1 MFHKIGY
8 HNKLFYMTE
17 FILEI
22 LMVLSSYFILN
33 VLGYVNQNG
42 QDETYHLM
50 RFFASNAVYIVLL
63 IILLRV
69 FITSI
74 THIPLSVVLF
84 RMLLA
89 VGVTIGLMLT
99 IKVWIGNDQ
108 ISVTNYFNL
117 AVIQVALLFSL
128 KIILLFFLKGIYKN
142 DALIIGPKE
151 EVDSLAKKILNQKL
165 PIHITY
171 LIYENDIDD
180 EAYLDHIDE
189 AMDDVDSIYLT
200 DGLTSTFKDQLI
212 YRCFNLQKP
221 YFIMPKLYEIALSNA
236 FVFHASDTL
245 VYYVRSMGL
254 TIEQRFMKRFFDLF
268 VASFLLIVSLPFF
281 ILIAFIIKITDK
293 GPVFFKQERMTKYNK
308 KFMIYKFRT
317 MKHLAEK
324 DTGPIQSTENDQRLT
339 FIGKILRR
347 VRMDE
352 FPQMINVIKG
362 DMSIVGPRALRVE
375 EVEVFSKEDPK
386 FVHRMNV
393 KAGITGYAQVHGKYF
408 TGAKEKLLYDM
419 YYIANY
425 SLIQDFIII
434 LKTFQVI
441 LDVSSARGKPKD
453 KTLDET
459 LKIYFMKK
467 EELISHIY
475 KLVREGK

>member
-8 HNKLFYMTE
+8 HNKLFYVIE
-17 FILEI
+17 FLLEI
-22 LMVLSSYFILN
+22 LVIISSYFLLN
-33 VLGYVNQNG
+33 LLGYVNHNG
-42 QDETYHLM
+42 EYQTYHLM

-69 FITSI
+69 FITSVSQM
-74 THIPLSVVLF
+74 PLSISLF
-84 RMLLA
+84 RTILA
-89 VGVTIGLMLT
+89 IGITIGLMLT
-99 IKVWIGNDQ
+99 IKVWVGNDL
-108 ISVTNYFNL
+108 ISVRNYFNL
-117 AVIQVALLFSL
+117 GLIQVAVFFIL
-128 KIILLFFLKGIYKN
+128 KIILLFFLKGIFKN

-151 EVDSLAKKILNQKL
+151 EVNALAIKILNQNL
-165 PIHITY
+165 PVNIKY
-171 LIYENDIDD
+171 LIYENEIED
-180 EAYLDHIDE
+180 ESYLKHIYDVME
-189 AMDDVDSIYLT
+189 NVDSIYLT
-200 DGLTSTFKDQLI
+200 DGLTSTFKDQLT
-212 YRCFNLQKP
+212 YRCFHIQKP

-254 TIEQRFMKRFFDLF
+254 TIEQRFLKRFFDIV
-268 VASFLLIVSLPFF
+268 VASVLLVLSLPFF
-281 ILIAFIIKITDK
+281 IFIVLIIKLTDH
-293 GPVFFKQERMTKYNK
+293 GPVFFKQQRMTKYNK
-308 KFMIYKFRT
+308 KFTIYKFRT

-324 DTGPIQSTENDQRLT
+324 DTGPIQSTEHDQRLT

-347 VRMDE
+347 IRMDE

-375 EVEVFSKEDPK
+375 EVEAFTKDDPK
-386 FVHRMNV
+386 FIHRMNV
-393 KAGITGYAQVHGKYF
+393 KAGITGFAQVHGKYF

-425 SLIQDFIII
+425 SLVQDFIII

-441 LDVSSARGKPKD
+441 VDVSSSRGKPKD

-459 LKIYFMKK
+459 LKIYFVKK
-467 EELISHIY
+467 EELFYNIY
-475 KLVREGK
+475 QLKREGK